1 MKTAVKKYGPLLTAL
16 LLHGAALLLAPR
28 AEKEALSFCGQN
40 LLNFFL
46 VLPPVFLCV
55 GLIDACVS
63 RDRMM
68 SALGENSGV
77 KGAVFALAA
86 GMAAAVPFYALLP
99 VAGLLL
105 KKGSRILNVLIFL
118 GASASLRIPLL
129 LFEISSLGLRFA
141 LARLGLNLC
150 AVFATAF
157 LTEKLLSEED
167 KRAVYEKTRDL

>member
-55 GLIDACVS
+55 GLMDAWVS

-68 SALGENSGV
+68 RTLGENSGV
-77 KGAVFALAA
+77 KGRCSPWRQAW
-86 GMAAAVPFYALLP
+86 PP
-99 VAGLLL
+99 P
-105 KKGSRILNVLIFL
+105 
-118 GASASLRIPLL
+118 SLSMRCCRWPGC
-129 LFEISSLGLRFA
+129 F
-141 LARLGLNLC
+141 
-150 AVFATAF
+150 
-157 LTEKLLSEED
+157 
-167 KRAVYEKTRDL
+167 